1 MDRCGTLSVNFW
13 FLVFSFPAAPFAV
26 ACSSSPFHITSLRP
40 FLSSPFIHLTLPQ
53 QPSSGEQQQTL
64 WPSIRPA
71 GASPSL
77 SSSASCHLSLDSI
90 STWRG
95 LSKSASLRSCP
106 RRLWSLVRESSP
118 GAGACVL
125 SRDLYQ
131 RAGIKWSQLD
141 IIKGHANTNN
151 SHHEMS
157 MSLSYSFP
165 TCSFSYTRYP
175 PHVHPDLADQRFL
188 FR

>member
-77 SSSASCHLSLDSI
+77 SSSASCHLSLDST

-95 LSKSASLRSCP
+95 LSKSALLRSCP

-118 GAGACVL
+118 GAGAYVL

-141 IIKGHANTNN
+141 IIKGNTNTNN

-157 MSLSYSFP
+157 MSLSFFVSYPLFLVHKISP
-165 TCSFSYTRYP
+165 SCSPRSC
-175 PHVHPDLADQRFL
+175 
-188 FR
+188 